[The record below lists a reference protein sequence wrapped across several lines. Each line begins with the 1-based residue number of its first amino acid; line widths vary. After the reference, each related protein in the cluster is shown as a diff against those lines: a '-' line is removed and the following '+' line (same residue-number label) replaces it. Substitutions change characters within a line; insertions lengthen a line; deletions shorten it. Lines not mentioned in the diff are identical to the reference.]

1 MKHIALCYRIAR
13 LIQGLVSGA
22 IRDRGI
28 HAKGEVYL
36 LRKATIGVLL
46 TLAALAIAGA
56 TATGPQAAAKTAAG
70 SLALNSTTVPL
81 LKGGTGTL
89 TGSEPAST
97 VQTGLPNEIDPATLG
112 DADAGLGGDNQ
123 DEGGDSNTAM
133 GAVDGKGAPVKGSP
147 SANATLGTNWEG
159 LNLHD
164 QRFANGGNQFS
175 VEPPDQGLCAGNGF
189 VVEAVNDV
197 IQVYNTSGQALL
209 NNGNAVDLNTFYG
222 YPAAIDR
229 VHGTGDGPEITDPSC
244 IYDAGTN
251 RFFLVVLTLDR
262 VGTTAAL
269 AGTNH
274 LDIAVSDTGD
284 PTGSWSIFHLPVQNN
299 GTQGTPDHQ
308 CGPAGRS
315 FCLGDY
321 PHIGADANG
330 IYLTT
335 NEFSVFGPGFF
346 GSQIYAISK
355 QALVNGTV
363 NSVTL
368 IDTLGIG
375 PDGAGF
381 TVWPANSDGTNYP
394 SDNNGTE
401 YFLSSRAVF
410 TDDGTS
416 DSILQWSLTNTASLN
431 SPTPNL
437 GGFLREIPV
446 EEYAVPGL
454 ARQPAGNHPLGDCI
468 ADTTLHP
475 TCNLTVAGINT
486 HNNATFQNH
495 SLNANDSRM
504 QQVTYANG
512 KLWGAL
518 DTAVTVDENDRAGI
532 AYYVLNPNSGN
543 IVVQGQLGASDTD
556 YTYPAIGVLPSGK
569 GVMSFTLTGDNDY
582 PSAAYTSIDAKS
594 GAGSVQIAAP
604 GVGAWDGFTQ
614 YVQFGA
620 GRPRWGDYGAAAVM
634 GNSIW
639 VAAEYVAQTCDYTAY
654 FADPTCGGTRAA
666 LGNWST
672 HISNIK
678 P

>member
-1 MKHIALCYRIAR
+1 M
-13 LIQGLVSGA
+13 
-22 IRDRGI
+22 
-28 HAKGEVYL
+28 
-36 LRKATIGVLL
+36 RKAAIGVLL
-46 TLAALAIAGA
+46 ILAALAVAGA
-56 TATGPQAAAKTAAG
+56 TAKGPQAAAKTAASSV
-70 SLALNSTTVPL
+70 SLHPTQVPL
-81 LKGGTGTL
+81 VKGGTGTL
-89 TGSEPAST
+89 TGSPPAST

-112 DADAGLGGDNQ
+112 DADAGLGGDDQ
-123 DEGGDSNTAM
+123 DAAGDSNTPL
-133 GAVDGKGAPVKGSP
+133 GAVDGHGASVKSAP
-147 SANATLGTNWEG
+147 SSNPTLGTSWQG
-159 LNLHD
+159 LNFHD

-175 VEPPDQGLCAGNGF
+175 VEPPDQGLCTGNGF

-209 NNGNAVDLNTFYG
+209 NGGNAVDLNSFYG
-222 YPAAIDR
+222 YKEAIDR
-229 VHGTGDGPEITDPSC
+229 QHGTGDGPEITDPSC

-284 PTGSWSIFHLPVQNN
+284 PTGSWSIFHLPVQND
-299 GTQGTPDHQ
+299 GTDGTPDHG
-308 CGPAGRS
+308 CLNRDLSHGP
-315 FCLGDY
+315 CLGDY

-363 NSVTL
+363 NTVEL
-368 IDTLGIG
+368 FDTLGAG

-381 TVWPANSDGTNYP
+381 TVWPANSDGTDYV
-394 SDNNGTE
+394 SDNHGTE
-401 YFLSSRAVF
+401 YFLSSDAVF
-410 TDDGTS
+410 SDDGTS
-416 DSILQWSLTNTASLN
+416 DNIFQWTMTNTASLN
-431 SPTPNL
+431 SASPNPAI
-437 GGFLREIPV
+437 GLREIPV

-454 ARQPAGNHPLGDCI
+454 ATQPGGNHPLGDCI
-468 ADTTLHP
+468 ADTT
-475 TCNLTVAGINT
+475 TSCNTSIAGIGTHDNT
-486 HNNATFQNH
+486 TFENH

-504 QQVTYANG
+504 QQVEFANG

-518 DTAVTVDENDRAGI
+518 DTEVTVGGNERAGI
-532 AYYVLNPNSGN
+532 AYYVLNPSNGK
-543 IVVQGQLGASDTD
+543 IWVQGQLGASDTD
-556 YTYPAIGVLPSGK
+556 YTYPAIGVLPNGR
-569 GVMSFTLTGDNDY
+569 GVMAFTLTGDNNF

-634 GNSIW
+634 GHSIW
-639 VAAEYVAQTCDYTAY
+639 IASEYVAQTCDYTTY
-654 FADPTCGGTRAA
+654 FADPTCGGTRGA

-672 HISNIK
+672 RVSQVT